1 MKMEIARINMYNFIV
16 EKGNL
21 LYNATK
27 KRKIRLFSKKAIA
40 FYIENVYNTY
50 NNYVIC

>member
-1 MKMEIARINMYNFIV
+1 MHNFPVRKME
-16 EKGNL
+16 L
-21 LYNATK
+21 LYIATK